1 MAANVTIKK
10 RTIGAQ
16 FFKRTGSLI
25 SGAARD
31 YITSAMPTIT
41 NNASEIR
48 SAANGLRN
56 NISSVNQN
64 FKRLRSSATMKNIF
78 DWYMG
83 AADEFSSGTDV
94 VMNYDIEEDLSKE
107 DTSTAS
113 FSSAFVEQSNAN
125 TNKLASAIV
134 NSSMRLAESQQ
145 FAMADVTTSIQNLNA
160 SVTSGFQTTNTLLS
174 NILEVLTKNT
184 ATLIETNLANSGET
198 SATEQM
204 VRSGRFS
211 LGTYKKII
219 GENIKSDPI
228 LGLASAVLPMMKT
241 ITSTGPDGFMNMAF
255 EAVVKRVAPDLDK
268 TLKGIDEAVSDGIM
282 RALINLGS
290 SDNRFARLFG
300 INARR
305 KSVDTSNDTL
315 ELKQV
320 PFDSLTKEAI
330 TGAIPG
336 YLRKILVALGGE
348 DTVYDYRSRQF
359 ITRRAVRA
367 NFQKASAPI
376 GGLNNASAAAKR
388 TFGND
393 AFGQMVYDLML
404 ADMGGNTGNKQMI
417 AFNRSRLS
425 SPESAV
431 EYMMQLLGGGKFSK
445 ADTRRLQQIASNLS
459 HTDKT
464 GVVGDMEYQ
473 AARRNLDRSSSL
485 EAYIQEARQYQT
497 DLSGFTDTIR
507 NELSAIRKQ
516 YGRTPDYGQTQA
528 DISARTRIHPG
539 KGLNYTNYALYSIYK
554 RLDTGLNVYV
564 SGMGDDMD
572 SPYPTMGDYLEKPEG
587 MRTKAIKRPTQ
598 AGVASGKAPSISTDP
613 NELVSEVD
621 EYGNPLSAGEKFKNW
636 GKRRGKQLWDSFRK
650 GDSKGI
656 YQAISESMN
665 DLTMFAANK
674 GKEGLQKLNDSFG
687 NVTGY
692 LRHKFTGKGYSYMD
706 GDKEVV
712 VKDNESGGIFGALK
726 DEFTQSFDTIKNKSS
741 SWFSRVASYFDYGDD
756 KDKDGKGNVVNKRKR
771 FIAAS
776 VGAFAGM
783 GLLGGPI
790 GLIMGAVAGNA
801 LSGLDIKGKITKL
814 LFGYDEDEEGNAK
827 PTGIISKFADT
838 FITPL
843 KFQLDKTL
851 SKGAKV
857 IEKKVIGPLSDIG
870 YAIKER
876 AARAAD
882 ATFGRAFRFIG
893 KMITAPFRGIGK
905 GLSKMF
911 TGLFQGAVN
920 LFGGAARGAI
930 NTAGGISGGVLGTL
944 ASMIAPKEARQ
955 GLKDRREA
963 RNRNIDEAY
972 DSPDNVLNMKYKDY
986 RQRER
991 NKNKRRITRMTDKE
1005 ITAEQYMTEEE
1016 IKQHSEDISENT
1028 AQMKESQEQIQTDI
1042 ADLTKHA
1049 LTTDG
1054 EHSIFT
1060 HDEGVHRYLERIIDI
1075 MNGDGDPG
1083 TKPIN
1088 TPIKAD
1094 SPEADIVP
1102 RAPRKMSKKERESL
1116 DITDADDFA
1125 NSIVSGISAIGSAN
1139 GTFTTEEAELVK
1151 KATMES
1157 SKNDSDR
1164 DTMEEYMIK
1173 MVDEQAEKGNALVQ
1187 KEEEEESWIDKLING
1202 IGSGF
1207 IGLLGK
1213 ALPWILGA
1221 LGLTALLDVDWE
1233 EVMPAIKTA
1242 INGIA
1247 TFTSNIWTGVKNF
1260 LEFLGIDTG
1269 DGGTSRGDDAG
1280 DAGVNLVLS
1289 GADTAVND
1297 KTDLVN
1303 PKKPLVHLKTD
1314 AAGNDIIN
1322 NEATEARNSVM
1333 FTNPLIKEKVRDPF
1347 VKDLKTAW
1355 KTRGAKSATR
1365 MADSFQAQADAASA
1379 AGDRAAYNKYQGKAD
1394 KYRDR
1399 AAKKNAEAADLQKQ
1413 KDELSGS
1420 ATRNYRRN
1428 LAKVVGIDL
1437 AGTGVNMAVSAGA
1450 RALGADEEQARV
1462 AGDVVQAGGTAAVI
1476 INEATS
1482 AAKNK
1487 KSWIDKILDAGKE
1500 LLEYLG
1506 DKLKTSN
1513 ALKKLANSKV
1523 ASTLG
1528 SKIDNLIGALG
1539 KCLNPSNFV
1548 DDIWNLAT
1556 KLLAK
1561 VGINVG
1567 KQLSTYVSLGISAGI
1582 AAIIGGISGNLG
1594 TEYLFQIPPGTA
1606 DTLMAG
1612 ISTAFGAVF
1621 SALEFV
1627 PYLGFAMVL
1636 FDVFDALA
1644 LSMFKKSIKQFL
1656 AQGLYEIFAP
1666 KDEEGNTNLDVQQSA
1681 MQAQIDHYNSEW
1693 GTDLGVAEMNDMVN
1707 RTGLLDWFWKGKTQ
1721 YDEEGYY
1728 RTDAAGGMIN
1738 NGAQQWFVGG
1748 EKRYVIDPETGK
1760 ALQKEDGTPVRA
1772 VDQYGNKL
1780 KVDMTWGD
1788 HVGNALSNF
1797 GKLFVGTDVYKTGDD
1812 NVALVDEKGDYVVD
1826 HYQKGL
1832 FQHVGDAWGSAFNAV
1847 KNFGS
1852 QVVSGF
1858 TDDPEEAQKK
1868 GGIAAAV
1875 STGFNTMKNLFMWP
1889 VKQITGIADSDEAN
1903 TDYSIGDDGE
1913 IKESKSSSKT
1923 GAGAGRSDV
1932 AGETKKKG
1940 IGGLISGALNMVKN
1954 LFLGPSKAVSDTVK
1968 DENKAQYETDED
1980 GKPIEITEADGKTKK
1995 KFKKG
2000 DYAGILKTGLNVVA
2014 VTATDPL
2021 SQMSEAA
2028 AEWKKNDAPWIK
2040 DRNHK
2045 SKTVGDWIKSLMTD
2059 FWSGFAGD
2067 VQNFT
2072 TGGSA
2077 GSTGAGRGG
2086 IGGPDLNKFGI
2097 GGPGK
2102 VNRTFS
2108 NTRHNPTGYKFGIGA
2123 PIDANGDVQP
2133 YSPSNPYSGSLSMNF
2148 NVPSNQ
2154 GGNPL
2159 SKEYYVTSGFQTP
2172 DRPDHNGIDIAPMD
2186 GSGEAEIT
2194 ATYKGKVRT
2203 FKRTVPDDTDD
2214 GSTMGNYLILDV
2226 TNPGQYGPDIIRYYH
2241 MRYNS
2246 LPSGISEGATVN
2258 VGDKIGDVGNTG
2270 ASSGPHLHYQF
2281 ERLDENGNSIP
2292 FNPLSDIQGHPEANP
2307 PRGSSISM
2315 EDGAFNGEENKT
2327 YSGPL
2332 AELLAK
2338 LSEIGT
2344 NFLNTITL
2352 GLFGNSSSSSSGSLS
2367 SSTTFNFSGDVM
2379 TLDKFLQICEREV
2392 GQSDNPA
2399 GSNNVKYNT
2408 WYYGTKVES
2417 FDGDRYNWDTTFVQW
2432 CFNEAGYSLEFKTGN
2447 AKNLLTQYKRNMPD
2461 KIVDKPDRGDIA
2473 IINDR
2478 DTRRVVAG
2486 IIYNAS
2492 SGSIGVYQGDSH
2504 NKVEK
2509 VTYDTSRVAGY
2520 IRPVDWSAIAAY
2532 PEEGDLG
2539 ALFNYLR
2546 SMGFDAEAAA
2556 GILGNWSYESG
2567 NTPMSVESN
2576 YMPDFQNTYGD
2587 MNDPASYAK
2596 VAADIPKYSEYSKRV
2611 INQLIN
2617 QGESLNVPYYT
2628 ASDGYVYAG
2637 MGYAGWTGERAKQLL
2652 EFSKVQGVPWYTSAA
2667 QLAFANWELTS
2678 PDSTHGP
2685 NGTNVKAKVQA
2696 ATTPYDAAY
2705 IFNEWFEGIPW
2716 QEKRGT
2722 AAKKIYNQYA
2732 KGGIGGPG
2740 FNVEEYMAKHGGAK
2754 MGIGGPGESKAEL
2767 SAITARNTNEMDPK
2781 LRRVINK
2788 SKTAK
2793 KEKTHAQLG
2802 HGTKIQKNGKPFGLG
2817 GPDLI
2822 TSTGTS
2828 RIESPNYTARHNP
2841 KRITYNPTGSL
2852 VQFDNTIPT
2861 RETTTIQ
2868 NGTDLTTVTTML
2880 GSIVQYLQAITTN
2893 TGSSVT
2899 YLDSLNN
2906 KEFIDKGLRDTISAV
2921 GKAKTIPRN
2930 NLSNGTSKMVKQLAH
2945 P

>member
-1 MAANVTIKK
+1 
-10 RTIGAQ
+10 
-16 FFKRTGSLI
+16 
-25 SGAARD
+25 
-31 YITSAMPTIT
+31 
-41 NNASEIR
+41 
-48 SAANGLRN
+48 
-56 NISSVNQN
+56 
-64 FKRLRSSATMKNIF
+64 MKNIF

-107 DTSTAS
+107 DNSTAS

-204 VRSGRFS
+204 VRGGRFS

-268 TLKGIDEAVSDGIM
+268 TLKGVDEAVSDGIM

-393 AFGQMVYDLML
+393 EFGQMVYDLML
-404 ADMGGNTGNKQMI
+404 ADMGGNTGNKSMI
-417 AFNRSRLS
+417 RFNRSRLS
-425 SPESAV
+425 SPDSAV

-445 ADTRRLQQIASNLS
+445 EDTRRLQQIASNLS

-473 AARRNLDRSSSL
+473 AARRNLERSASL

-621 EYGNPLSAGEKFKNW
+621 EYGNPLSTGEKFKNW

-650 GDSKGI
+650 GDSRGI

-756 KDKDGKGNVVNKRKR
+756 KDKDEKGNVVTKRKR

-963 RNRNIDEAY
+963 RNRSIDEAY

-1016 IKQHSEDISENT
+1016 IKEHSENISENT

-1102 RAPRKMSKKERESL
+1102 RTPRKMTKKERESL

-1173 MVDEQAEKGNALVQ
+1173 MVDEQAERGTQ
-1187 KEEEEESWIDKLING
+1187 IEEGKEKEEESWLSKLFG
-1202 IGSGF
+1202 
-1207 IGLLGK
+1207 GLGDFLMGGLGK
-1213 ALPWILGA
+1213 LLPWILGA
-1221 LGLTALLDVDWE
+1221 LGLGALLKVDWGSLLS
-1233 EVMPAIKTA
+1233 
-1242 INGIA
+1242 GIGD
-1247 TFTSNIWTGVKNF
+1247 TLSNIGKGF
-1260 LEFLGIDTG
+1260 SDLLAFFGIG
-1269 DGGTSRGDDAG
+1269 NGKPKGQDAT
-1280 DAGVNLVLS
+1280 DAGVNAVLS
-1289 GADTAVND
+1289 PFDTNVDSAWDFAIPGADLYHVQ
-1297 KTDLVN
+1297 TDG
-1303 PKKPLVHLKTD
+1303 
-1314 AAGNDIIN
+1314 AGNN
-1322 NEATEARNSVM
+1322 VRNSAATHAKDEVLYLH
-1333 FTNPLIKEKVRDPF
+1333 NLRKEVVSGPAANRF
-1347 VKDLKTAW
+1347 MANW
-1355 KTRGAKSATR
+1355 KMNQATR
-1365 MADSFQAQADAASA
+1365 YADKADRYQAKADSYGTGGSSRGGGARRNQ
-1379 AGDRAAYNKYQGKAD
+1379 RLAD
-1394 KYRDR
+1394 KYRNKSNQALED
-1399 AAKKNAEAADLQKQ
+1399 AAEYEL
-1413 KDELSGS
+1413 KDEDLRGS
-1420 ATRNYRRN
+1420 TAAGIVKQAGR
-1428 LAKVVGIDL
+1428 VGVMK
-1437 AGTGVNMAVSAGA
+1437 AAGA
-1450 RALGADEEQARV
+1450 GANFLGSNIASALGANEEQSAAIGNASEV
-1462 AGDVVQAGGTAAVI
+1462 AVSGGLM
-1476 INEATS
+1476 INSVKS
-1482 AAKNK
+1482 AAKGK
-1487 KSWIDKILDAGKE
+1487 ESLIDKIINLFQSAME
-1500 LLEYLG
+1500 FVG
-1506 DKLKTSN
+1506 DKLKSN
-1513 ALKKLANSKV
+1513 KHIAKV
-1523 ASTLG
+1523 AD
-1528 SKIDNLIGALG
+1528 K
-1539 KCLNPSNFV
+1539 V
-1548 DDIWNLAT
+1548 DDIIGKIIDAVDIRSFTDDIVGKILQKLGFSAT
-1556 KLLAK
+1556 KQAIGAATFGIGVA
-1561 VGINVG
+1561 VGGVVG
-1567 KQLSTYVSLGISAGI
+1567 M
-1582 AAIIGGISGNLG
+1582 ISGYCS
-1594 TEYLFQIPPGTA
+1594 TEYLFGVLPGEA
-1606 DTLMAG
+1606 DALMTT
-1612 ISTAFGAVF
+1612 ISTVLTGVFGALEMVPAFGTICLIIDILDAVA
-1621 SALEFV
+1621 SGV
-1627 PYLGFAMVL
+1627 LGTG
-1636 FDVFDALA
+1636 
-1644 LSMFKKSIKQFL
+1644 IKQFL
-1656 AQGLYEIFAP
+1656 AQSLYRVLGGDA
-1666 KDEEGNTNLDVQQSA
+1666 NLTEKQAEFSNELNYYNETYGANLGSSA
-1681 MQAQIDHYNSEW
+1681 F
-1693 GTDLGVAEMNDMVN
+1693 NDMIN
-1707 RTGLLDWFWKGKTQ
+1707 NTGFWDQLWHGKTQ
-1721 YDEEGYY
+1721 YTEDGHLKF
-1728 RTDAAGGMIN
+1728 DDAGGEIS
-1738 NGAQQWFVGG
+1738 NGMQQLFVGG
-1748 EKRYVIDPETGK
+1748 ERKYVKDENGDVVRK
-1760 ALQKEDGTPVRA
+1760 ADGTAVQA
-1772 VDQYGNKL
+1772 VDKYGNKL
-1780 KVDMTWGD
+1780 MEDEKWGNQ
-1788 HVGNALSNF
+1788 VGKFFSGIGRFFGGGNIYKTDEEGVAVTDENGEFIVEGKEKNIFGKIADWFTGAKEQVANF
-1797 GKLFVGTDVYKTGDD
+1797 GEQVK
-1812 NVALVDEKGDYVVD
+1812 A
-1826 HYQKGL
+1826 GL
-1832 FQHVGDAWGSAFNAV
+1832 
-1847 KNFGS
+1847 
-1852 QVVSGF
+1852 
-1858 TDDPEEAQKK
+1858 TEDPEEAEKK
-1868 GGIAAAV
+1868 GGVAGFLASGLSAVKNIFTAPARAV
-1875 STGFNTMKNLFMWP
+1875 SELLG
-1889 VKQITGIADSDEAN
+1889 SDEAN
-1903 TDYSIGDDGE
+1903 TEYDIGDNGE
-1913 IKESKSSSKT
+1913 IKEKKSESGGST
-1923 GAGAGRSDV
+1923 SGGGAGR
-1932 AGETKKKG
+1932 KKKTGG
-1940 IGGLISGALNMVKN
+1940 IGN
-1954 LFLGPSKAVSDTVK
+1954 LVSNAFNKLKSLFMGPSEAVSETMEERK
-1968 DENKAQYETDED
+1968 STQYETDED
-1980 GKPIEITEADGKTKK
+1980 GKTIEMVSADGKTKTK
-1995 KFKKG
+1995 
-2000 DYAGILKTGLNVVA
+2000 LKTGKYGEFMKASLTTVTTSFTSPMVA
-2014 VTATDPL
+2014 MAKAAT
-2021 SQMSEAA
+2021 
-2028 AEWKKNDAPWIK
+2028 EWEKKDAPWLK
-2040 DRNHK
+2040 GNNK
-2045 SKTVGDWIKSLMTD
+2045 GKTIGDWIGNALSS
-2059 FWSGFAGD
+2059 FWKKVTGD
-2067 VQNFT
+2067 VEEFT
-2072 TGGSA
+2072 DGGKTS
-2077 GSTGAGRGG
+2077 GTGAGRKSGY
-2086 IGGPDLNKFGI
+2086 GGPDLKSHGSSHKKGKFGI
-2097 GGPGK
+2097 GPIN
-2102 VNRTFS
+2102 NRVSITNDGGYSSSLAS
-2108 NTRHNPTGYKFGIGA
+2108 NENSA
-2123 PIDANGDVQP
+2123 M
-2133 YSPSNPYSGSLSMNF
+2133 SNLALTSR
-2148 NVPSNQ
+2148 Q

-2159 SKEYYVTSGFQTP
+2159 SKEYTVTSGFQTP
-2172 DRPDHNGIDIAPMD
+2172 DRPDHNGIDIAPVD
-2186 GSGEAEIT
+2186 GSGEAEVT
-2194 ATYKGKVRT
+2194 ATYKGKVRS
-2203 FKRTVPDDTDD
+2203 FKRTIPDNTDAD

-2226 TNPGQYGPDIIRYYH
+2226 TNPGQYGPDVIRYYH

-2258 VGDKIGDVGNTG
+2258 VGDKIGDMGNTG
-2270 ASSGPHLHYQF
+2270 ASTGPHLHYQF
-2281 ERLDENGNSIP
+2281 ERMDANGNSVP

-2307 PRGSSISM
+2307 PSGSSTAM

-2352 GLFGNSSSSSSGSLS
+2352 GLFGNSSSSSSGSSS
-2367 SSTTFNFSGDVM
+2367 SSTTFDFNSDIM

-2399 GSNNVKYNT
+2399 GSNNIKYNT
-2408 WYYGTKVES
+2408 WYYGTSVES

-2473 IINDR
+2473 IINDKN
-2478 DTRRVVAG
+2478 TRRVVAG

-2532 PEEGDLG
+2532 PEEGDIRS
-2539 ALFNYLR
+2539 LFNYLR
-2546 SMGFDAEAAA
+2546 SMGFDAESAA
-2556 GILGNWSYESG
+2556 GILGNWSHESG

-2576 YMPDFQNTYGD
+2576 YLQDFRDTYGD
-2587 MNDPASYAK
+2587 KNDPASYAK
-2596 VAADIPKYSEYSKRV
+2596 VAADIPKYSQYSKRV
-2611 INQLIN
+2611 INQLLSEGI
-2617 QGESLNVPYYT
+2617 SLNVPYYT
-2628 ASDGYVYAG
+2628 ASDGYTYAG
-2637 MGYAGWTGERAKQLL
+2637 LGYAGWTGERAKRLL
-2652 EFSKVQGVPWYTSAA
+2652 EFSKAQGMPWYTSAA
-2667 QLAFANWELTS
+2667 QLAFANWEMTS
-2678 PDSTHGP
+2678 SDSDLGP

-2696 ATTPYDAAY
+2696 ETTPYNAAY
-2705 IFNEWFEGIPW
+2705 TFNKWYEGIPW
-2716 QEKRGT
+2716 QEKRGVS
-2722 AAKKIYNQYA
+2722 ANQIYNQYA
-2732 KGGIGGPG
+2732 KAGIGGPG
-2740 FNVEEYMAKHGGAK
+2740 FNAKEYMAKHGGAN

-2793 KEKTHAQLG
+2793 KEKTNAQLG

-2852 VQFDNTIPT
+2852 IQFDNTIPT

-2868 NGTDLTTVTTML
+2868 SGTDLTTVTTML
-2880 GSIVQYLQAITTN
+2880 SSIVQYLQAITTN

>member
-41 NNASEIR
+41 SNASEIR

-94 VMNYDIEEDLSKE
+94 VMNYDIEEDVSND

-125 TNKLASAIV
+125 TNKLARAIV

-211 LGTYKKII
+211 LGSYKKII

-348 DTVYDYRSRQF
+348 DAVYDYRSRQF

-376 GGLNNASAAAKR
+376 GGLSNASAAAKR

-393 AFGQMVYDLML
+393 AFGQMLYDLML

-445 ADTRRLQQIASNLS
+445 EDTRRLQQIASNLS

-473 AARRNLDRSSSL
+473 AARRNLDRSASL

-554 RLDTGLNVYV
+554 RLDTGLNVYI

-621 EYGNPLSAGEKFKNW
+621 EYGNPLSTGEKFKNW

-814 LFGYDEDEEGNAK
+814 LFGYDEDKEGNAK

-963 RNRNIDEAY
+963 RNRSIDEAY

-1016 IKQHSEDISENT
+1016 IKQHSENISENT

-1102 RAPRKMSKKERESL
+1102 RAPRKMTKKERESL

-1173 MVDEQAEKGNALVQ
+1173 MVDEQAEKGAQ
-1187 KEEEEESWIDKLING
+1187 IEEGKEKEEESWLSKLFG
-1202 IGSGF
+1202 
-1207 IGLLGK
+1207 GLGDFLMGGLGK
-1213 ALPWILGA
+1213 LLPWILGA
-1221 LGLTALLDVDWE
+1221 LGLGALLNVDWGSLLS
-1233 EVMPAIKTA
+1233 
-1242 INGIA
+1242 GIGD
-1247 TFTSNIWTGVKNF
+1247 TLSNIGKGF
-1260 LEFLGIDTG
+1260 SDLLAFFGIG
-1269 DGGTSRGDDAG
+1269 DGKPKGQDAT
-1280 DAGVNLVLS
+1280 DAGVNAVLS
-1289 GADTAVND
+1289 PFDVNVDSAWDFAIPGADLYHVQTDGAGNNVRNSAATHAKDEVLYLHNLRKEVVSGPAANQFMANWKMNQATKYAD
-1297 KTDLVN
+1297 KADRYQAKADAYGAGGSSRGGGAGRNQRLANKYRNKSNKALEEAAEYELKDEDLRGS
-1303 PKKPLVHLKTD
+1303 T
-1314 AAGNDIIN
+1314 AAGIVKQ
-1322 NEATEARNSVM
+1322 AGRVGVM
-1333 FTNPLIKEKVRDPF
+1333 K
-1347 VKDLKTAW
+1347 
-1355 KTRGAKSATR
+1355 
-1365 MADSFQAQADAASA
+1365 A
-1379 AGDRAAYNKYQGKAD
+1379 AG
-1394 KYRDR
+1394 
-1399 AAKKNAEAADLQKQ
+1399 
-1413 KDELSGS
+1413 
-1420 ATRNYRRN
+1420 
-1428 LAKVVGIDL
+1428 
-1437 AGTGVNMAVSAGA
+1437 AGA
-1450 RALGADEEQARV
+1450 NFLGSNIASALGANEEQAEV
-1462 AGDVVQAGGTAAVI
+1462 AGNVAETAVAGGLMVNSMKAGVKGK
-1476 INEATS
+1476 ES
-1482 AAKNK
+1482 L
-1487 KSWIDKILDAGKE
+1487 IDKIINLFTSAME
-1500 LLEYLG
+1500 FVG
-1506 DKLKTSN
+1506 DKLKSN
-1513 ALKKLANSKV
+1513 KKIAKIADKV
-1523 ASTLG
+1523 DNIIDKLVGAVDIKSFTDDIVRKILTKLGFSTTKQAIGAATLG
-1528 SKIDNLIGALG
+1528 IGIAVGGVAGMISGFCGTEHLFGVLPGDADALMTTISTVLTGVFGALEMVPG
-1539 KCLNPSNFV
+1539 FGTICLII
-1548 DDIWNLAT
+1548 DILDAI
-1556 KLLAK
+1556 
-1561 VGINVG
+1561 V
-1567 KQLSTYVSLGISAGI
+1567 AGV
-1582 AAIIGGISGNLG
+1582 LG
-1594 TEYLFQIPPGTA
+1594 T
-1606 DTLMAG
+1606 G
-1612 ISTAFGAVF
+1612 IR
-1621 SALEFV
+1621 
-1627 PYLGFAMVL
+1627 
-1636 FDVFDALA
+1636 
-1644 LSMFKKSIKQFL
+1644 QFL
-1656 AQGLYEIFAP
+1656 AQSLYRVLGGDA
-1666 KDEEGNTNLDVQQSA
+1666 NLDEK
-1681 MQAQIDHYNSEW
+1681 QAAFNEELNYYNETYGASM
-1693 GTDLGVAEMNDMVN
+1693 TTASFNDMIN
-1707 RTGLLDWFWKGKTQ
+1707 NTGFWDQLWHGKTQ
-1721 YDEEGYY
+1721 YTEDGHLKF
-1728 RTDAAGGMIN
+1728 DDAGGEIS
-1738 NGAQQWFVGG
+1738 NGLQQLFVGG
-1748 EKRYVIDPETGK
+1748 EKKYVKDENGNVVRK
-1760 ALQKEDGTPVRA
+1760 ADGTAVQA
-1772 VDQYGNKL
+1772 VDKYGNKL
-1780 KVDMTWGD
+1780 MEDEKW
-1788 HVGNALSNF
+1788 GNAVGKFFSGVGRFFGGGNIYKTDEEGVAVVDENGEFIVEGKEKNIF
-1797 GKLFVGTDVYKTGDD
+1797 GKIGDWFSGITKSVSD
-1812 NVALVDEKGDYVVD
+1812 FGEEVKA
-1826 HYQKGL
+1826 GL
-1832 FQHVGDAWGSAFNAV
+1832 SEE
-1847 KNFGS
+1847 
-1852 QVVSGF
+1852 
-1858 TDDPEEAQKK
+1858 PEEAEKK
-1868 GGIAAAV
+1868 GGVAGFISSGLSAIKNVFTAPARAV
-1875 STGFNTMKNLFMWP
+1875 SELLG
-1889 VKQITGIADSDEAN
+1889 SDEAN
-1903 TDYSIGDDGE
+1903 TEYDIGDDGE
-1913 IKESKSSSKT
+1913 ITEKKSESGGSTK
-1923 GAGAGRSDV
+1923 GGGAGRQ
-1932 AGETKKKG
+1932 KKTGG
-1940 IGGLISGALNMVKN
+1940 IGN
-1954 LFLGPSKAVSDTVK
+1954 LVSNAFNKLKSLFMGPSEAVFETMEARKST
-1968 DENKAQYETDED
+1968 QYETDES
-1980 GKPIEITEADGKTKK
+1980 GKTIEIVSVDGKTKTK
-1995 KFKKG
+1995 
-2000 DYAGILKTGLNVVA
+2000 LKTGKYGEFMKASLTTMTTIFTNPMLDM
-2014 VTATDPL
+2014 T
-2021 SQMSEAA
+2021 EAA
-2028 AEWKKNDAPWIK
+2028 EEWEKKDAPWLK
-2040 DRNHK
+2040 GNNK
-2045 SKTVGDWIKSLMTD
+2045 GKTIGDWIGNAL
-2059 FWSGFAGD
+2059 SGFWK
-2067 VQNFT
+2067 T
-2072 TGGSA
+2072 ITGNVESFVSGGQSS
-2077 GSTGAGRGG
+2077 GTGAGRNMGY
-2086 IGGPDLNKFGI
+2086 GGPDLKNFGI

-2123 PIDANGDVQP
+2123 PIDANGNVQP

-2159 SKEYYVTSGFQTP
+2159 SKEYAVTDGFQTP
-2172 DRPDHNGIDIAPMD
+2172 ERPDHNGIDIAPAD

-2258 VGDKIGDVGNTG
+2258 VGDKIGNVGNTG
-2270 ASSGPHLHYQF
+2270 ASTGPHLHYQF

-2740 FNVEEYMAKHGGAK
+2740 FNVKEYMATHGDAK

-2767 SAITARNTNEMDPK
+2767 SAITARNPKEIDPK

-2793 KEKTHAQLG
+2793 KETTKAQLG
-2802 HGTKIQKNGKPFGLG
+2802 HGTKIQKNGKLFGLG

-2921 GKAKTIPRN
+2921 GKAKTVPRN